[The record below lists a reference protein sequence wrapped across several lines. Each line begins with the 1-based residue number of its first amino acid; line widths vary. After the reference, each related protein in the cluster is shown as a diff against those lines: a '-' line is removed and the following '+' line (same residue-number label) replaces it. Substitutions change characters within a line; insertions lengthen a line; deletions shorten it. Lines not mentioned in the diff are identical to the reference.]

1 MKSRIPPVLPRV
13 ALSLYGEDTSGE
25 SPQSV
30 ENLVR
35 RRAYEL
41 FESRGR
47 QPGREVEDW
56 LEAEREVK
64 RHLGISSEVM
74 E

>member
-1 MKSRIPPVLPRV
+1 MRAHSQWRIL
-13 ALSLYGEDTSGE
+13 LS
-25 SPQSV
+25 
-30 ENLVR
+30 